1 MGEFIVLLSLSGALK
16 EDGKDM
22 RRLALVKY
30 LGMALGGAGCAV
42 VLLLLLLVVVV
53 GVMVVVVVVVGEG
66 MAMLGEMRAGLSLGV
81 LGGLFEYDSCECC

>member
-1 MGEFIVLLSLSGALK
+1 
-16 EDGKDM
+16 M
-22 RRLALVKY
+22 RRLTLVKY

-53 GVMVVVVVVVGEG
+53 VVGVVVVVVVVVVGEG

-81 LGGLFEYDSCECC
+81 LGGLFEYDNCCCCCCCCCCC